1 MIRGAACM
9 NKYLSAFT
17 GALVAVMI
25 LFNGVLANAFGNYS
39 SSVIIHVVGLVTIT
53 LVLVL
58 SGSKKKAPTGRSPLY
73 LYSAGIIGV
82 FTVVFTNIGFSA
94 LGVSATIAL
103 GLLSQT
109 LVSVIIDHFGLFGM
123 KMIRFEKKKIV
134 GLAVILLGVIT
145 MLVF

>member
-1 MIRGAACM
+1 M

-17 GALVAVMI
+17 GALIAVMI

-39 SSVIIHVVGLVTIT
+39 SSVIVHIVGLVTIF
-53 LVLVL
+53 LVQVIA
-58 SGSKKKAPTGRSPLY
+58 GSKTNPRTGRIPLY
-73 LYSAGIIGV
+73 LYSAGVIGV

-103 GLLSQT
+103 GLLGQT
-109 LVSVIIDHFGLFGM
+109 LVSVIVDHFGLFGM
-123 KMIRFEKKKIV
+123 KVIRFEKKKMI